1 MNLVN
6 VTLTVALVSG
16 AYLAWIYVPLWL
28 DDLDVRETLAAGVG
42 QMTAEVSAL
51 DGPAVQRMVA
61 GRLAKV
67 GYHWEE
73 QEGRQ
78 VQVPGLGID
87 PQDVQ
92 VERAADGRSGRL
104 TLEYARTVKLQPL
117 ERYWTLRF
125 RTTREG
131 TIR

>member
-1 MNLVN
+1 
-6 VTLTVALVSG
+6 
-16 AYLAWIYVPLWL
+16 
-28 DDLDVRETLAAGVG
+28 
-42 QMTAEVSAL
+42 
-51 DGPAVQRMVA
+51 MVA

-92 VERAADGRSGRL
+92 VERAADGRSGRV

-131 TIR
+131 AIR